1 MDMKIY
7 YEKLADNIRIER
19 ARKKISQQRLAILSN
34 VASDTIS
41 KIERQVANPTLETL
55 VSIALALNVD
65 LNTLLPLK

>member
-55 VSIALALNVD
+55 ISIALALNVD

>member
-34 VASDTIS
+34 VAPDTIS